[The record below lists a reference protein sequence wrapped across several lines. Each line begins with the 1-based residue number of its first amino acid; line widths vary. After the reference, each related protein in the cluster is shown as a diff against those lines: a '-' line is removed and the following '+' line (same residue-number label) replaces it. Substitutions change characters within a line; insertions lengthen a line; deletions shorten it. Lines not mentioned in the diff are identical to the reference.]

1 LKVCKFKDSELQM
14 MCSKAFRSEKEDW
27 RMIQC
32 EKDNKAHPYNERV
45 IPSAFSK
52 DLYKSQIK
60 RDEDKVK

>member
-1 LKVCKFKDSELQM
+1 M
-14 MCSKAFRSEKEDW
+14 MCSKAFRLEKEDW
-27 RMIQC
+27 RLIQY

-60 RDEDKVK
+60 RDEDKIK